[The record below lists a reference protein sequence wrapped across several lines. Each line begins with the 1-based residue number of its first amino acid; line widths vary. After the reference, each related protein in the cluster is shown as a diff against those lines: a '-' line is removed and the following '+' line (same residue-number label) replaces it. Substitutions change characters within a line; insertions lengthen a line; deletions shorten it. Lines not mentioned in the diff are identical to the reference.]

1 MKLFCGFGF
10 VLFLT
15 TYVGS
20 CQMKARLHESTKSFS
35 KKKKKKK
42 MEFSAWQYRSW
53 KIHNLD

>member
-1 MKLFCGFGF
+1 MQLFCGFGF

-35 KKKKKKK
+35 KKKKWSLVHGNIGLGK
-42 MEFSAWQYRSW
+42 F
-53 KIHNLD
+53 II